1 MKFYITLTKKLPS
14 EQFGISS
21 PFLRAKINREEENL
35 SRNLECEI
43 LNVASVMCGDLARK
57 SFMI

>member
-35 SRNLECEI
+35 SRNLV

>member
-1 MKFYITLTKKLPS
+1 MKFYIQLTKKLPS
-14 EQFGISS
+14 EQLGISS

-35 SRNLECEI
+35 SRNLV
-43 LNVASVMCGDLARK
+43 LKVFSVMCGYLARK